1 MADIFL
7 SYKKEDRAVAER
19 LVGAL
24 RTTGRSVWWDDAL
37 NPAQAWDAMIERE
50 IASAKVVIVLWTSRS
65 VQSDWVRSEAHYA
78 QDHHK
83 LIPVML
89 EKCSIPIAFMLR
101 QAVDLSTGEFVE
113 ANPQWG
119 KLLNWIDAVET
130 HDVEALPDVPSEAAA
145 AAAAVPVKALA
156 KERWLG
162 PSHKPAMAM
171 GLIALIA
178 AAALG
183 LFLMRGSLGF
193 GEPAQPDVY
202 VDAFTVVH
210 DKDLQPGFE
219 QRFTDEMTAQLSSSS
234 RIAPLES
241 DGKRHPEAYQMSGNI
256 RTGEGKFILFAKI
269 FAPGIAAPIISPRL
283 EVPIEEKATAAKQ
296 LATDAAIILRCIAT
310 ASDSSGSQITILP
323 EKAIR
328 PWAQYCYSTNGNNYE
343 PVAARGYL
351 QAALTAA
358 PSFANGWSNLAE
370 EQLGQL
376 LAEPGAD
383 MDRVRIDIRK
393 SYGKALDVDPDNQK
407 ALIIKAGDTVGFM
420 GRGQTMLTPLGNF
433 DEFDRLALL
442 ANNVRPSD
450 CGCEAIIY
458 GQMLQSFGRLD
469 ASLPYFRKVVA
480 NDPSNL
486 FALTR
491 VAMNLSAIG
500 RDDEALQVLK
510 RGQESWPNSKRIHY
524 ATMII
529 AIAHKDWD
537 KVRAELPLTGA
548 FPGKDK
554 VVALVEALQSGN
566 KAGIEVAARPLV
578 QMIGKQATYSS
589 AAAVT
594 LVVAGHQA
602 EVAAALRAA
611 GKQKGLLALIDAWLP
626 GMAPMR
632 AEPDFIALAQ
642 QLNLAGYWKLPN
654 HRPDACSGGASE
666 PVCNLI

>member
-19 LVGAL
+19 LVHAL
-24 RTTGRSVWWDDAL
+24 RATGRSVWWDDAL

-50 IASAKVVIVLWTSRS
+50 IAAAKVVIVLWTSRS

-101 QAVDLSTGEFVE
+101 QAVDLSAGEFAE

-130 HDVEALPDVPSEAAA
+130 HDVEALPDHGEMAATA
-145 AAAAVPVKALA
+145 DAVPVKALA

-162 PSHKPAMAM
+162 PSRKPMMAI
-171 GLIALIA
+171 GLVALLVA
-178 AAALG
+178 AAIG
-183 LFLMRGSLGF
+183 LFLARGSLGF
-193 GEPAQPDVY
+193 GTPVRPDVY

-210 DKDLQPGFE
+210 DKDLRPGFE
-219 QRFTDEMTAQLSSSS
+219 QTFADEMTAQLSSSS
-234 RIAPLES
+234 RISPLES
-241 DGKRHPEAYQMSGNI
+241 DGKRHPQAYQMSGNI

-296 LATDAAIILRCIAT
+296 LATDAAIILRCTAT
-310 ASDSSGSQITILP
+310 ASDSSGSEITVLP
-323 EKAIR
+323 EAAIR
-328 PWAQYCYSTNGNNYE
+328 PWAQYCNSTIGGNYD
-343 PVAARGYL
+343 PAAARGYL
-351 QAALTAA
+351 QATLAAA
-358 PSFANGWSNLAE
+358 PNFANGWSNLAD
-370 EQLGQL
+370 EQLGML
-376 LAEPGAD
+376 TETGAD
-383 MDRVRIDIRK
+383 LDSVRAGIRTA
-393 SYGKALDVDPDNQK
+393 YGKALDLDPDNQK
-407 ALIIKAGDTVGFM
+407 ALIIKATDVLGVM
-420 GRGQTMLTPLGNF
+420 GRGPTLLTPLGNF
-433 DEFDRLALL
+433 EEFDRLAML

-458 GQMLQSFGRLD
+458 GQVLQAFGRAE

-486 FALTR
+486 YSLAR
-491 VAMNLSAIG
+491 VAMNLSALG
-500 RDDEALQVLK
+500 RDDEAHQLLQQA
-510 RGQESWPNSKRIHY
+510 QESWPTSRRVHY
-524 ATMII
+524 AATII
-529 AIAHKDWD
+529 AIAHKDWA
-537 KVRAELPLTGA
+537 RARTELPLTGP

-554 VVALVEALQSGN
+554 VAALVEALQSGN
-566 KAGIEVAARPLV
+566 KAAIDAAVQPLAAMIGRQTTYSAPGAVALVAAGR
-578 QMIGKQATYSS
+578 QAD
-589 AAAVT
+589 
-594 LVVAGHQA
+594 
-602 EVAAALRAA
+602 VAAALLAR
-611 GKQKGLLALIDAWLP
+611 GKQLGVFALNDAWLP
-626 GMAPMR
+626 GMATMR
-632 AEPDFIALAQ
+632 TEPAFIALVK
-642 QLNLAGYWKLPN
+642 QLNLAGYWRLPD